1 MRLSTKG
8 RYGIRLMIDLASNYA
23 DRPVLL
29 KDIAKRQDVSEKY
42 LWHLIDSLKIA
53 GLVNSTRGARGGYSL
68 AKLPSQISLKDI
80 VLATEGDL
88 SVVECVGN
96 PSLCE
101 RSDTCVSFDIWK
113 EISDKISE
121 TLSNISLQQMV
132 ERQREKMKQA

>member
-1 MRLSTKG
+1 MKLSTKG
-8 RYGIRLMIDLASNYA
+8 RYGIRLMIDIASHYN
-23 DRPVLL
+23 DRPIIL
-29 KDIAKRQDVSEKY
+29 KDIAERQDVSEKY

-53 GLVNSTRGARGGYSL
+53 GLVNATRGARGGYSL
-68 AKLPSQISLKDI
+68 TRPPSQITLNDI
-80 VLATEGDL
+80 ILATEGDL
-88 SVVECVGN
+88 NIVECVGD